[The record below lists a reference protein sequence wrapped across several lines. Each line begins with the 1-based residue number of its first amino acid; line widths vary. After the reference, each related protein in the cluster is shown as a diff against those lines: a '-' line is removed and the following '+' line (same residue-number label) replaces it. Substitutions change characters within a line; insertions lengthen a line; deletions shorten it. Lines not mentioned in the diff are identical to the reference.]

1 MITVQPRQSIFDIAL
16 QHCGSND
23 AAWDIA
29 QLNGISLTDD
39 IAPGTTLKIPEVV
52 KPRIVTFYQAQRH
65 VPATNI
71 TTQEAVEQ
79 TIGGEGIGFWAIGI
93 DFIVS

>member
-1 MITVQPRQSIFDIAL
+1 MITVQTRQSLFDIAL
-16 QHCGSND
+16 QHCGFCE

-39 IAPGTTLKIPEVV
+39 IQPGTILQTPGVV
-52 KPRIVTFYQAQRH
+52 KPRIVTLYQALRH
-65 VPATNI
+65 IPATNI
-71 TTQEAVEQ
+71 TTEEIAEQ
-79 TIGGEGIGFWAIGI
+79 IAGGEGISFWAIGI